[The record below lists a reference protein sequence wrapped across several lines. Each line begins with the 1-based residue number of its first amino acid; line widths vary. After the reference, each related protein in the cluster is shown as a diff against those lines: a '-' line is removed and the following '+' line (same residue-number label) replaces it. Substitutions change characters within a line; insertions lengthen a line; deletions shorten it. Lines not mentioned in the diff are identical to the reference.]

1 MDQLYI
7 GTGKVGPR
15 LYLCVLMDIESRM
28 IIGYDFGSTNSDKL
42 KQRLCQSRGI
52 QTIPPKSRYVS
63 SFFSALSAEQMMQ
76 YRFHDNDDRTAA
88 EEEYIEVYNEERIH
102 SSLGYKTPREV
113 FTRKH
118 FIVNLSSEHSLSSNL
133 FSIESEKRK
142 IVRYE
147 KIRKAR
153 VYWSWFVHF
162 SKSAGL

>member
-15 LYLCVLMDIESRM
+15 LYLCVLMDFESRM

-76 YRFHDNDDRTAA
+76 YRFDSNDDRKAA
-88 EEEYIEVYNEERIH
+88 VEEYIEFYNEERIH

-113 FTRKH
+113 FTRNH
-118 FIVNLSSEHSLSSNL
+118 FQVVTNNSES
-133 FSIESEKRK
+133 
-142 IVRYE
+142 
-147 KIRKAR
+147 
-153 VYWSWFVHF
+153 
-162 SKSAGL
+162 